1 MPFWWRRRQKRW
13 YGKFRWKRRPY
24 KTRRRR
30 YRRKRTRWPAR
41 RRRRRRRRHKV
52 RKKKQKITLKQ
63 WQPDSIKK
71 CKIKAISTLV
81 MGADGSQYKCYTNE
95 ATSYPPPKEPSGG
108 GFGVEIF
115 TLQHMYNLYKA
126 HKCIWTTSNE
136 YMDLA
141 RYTGCRFIFYRH
153 RSTDFV
159 ISYDLQPP
167 FTIDKFTYPQAHPLN
182 QFLQRKKRILYSLKT
197 KPWGP
202 SKVILKIKPT
212 KMLSTKWFF
221 QRELAKI
228 PLLKIQ
234 AAACD
239 LSYANMGKTWQSNML
254 SIYFLNTAFYQE
266 SNWGNSGL
274 SHYLP
279 YKTISANL
287 YYWSK
292 DNRGNKI
299 KIQANTAT
307 YYTTVNY
314 NRGYFDTRILNAYS
328 ITLSESQD
336 TPSTMAVTPVSVGR
350 YNPLTDTGE
359 GNELW
364 AVSSLTEHYDHP
376 ATDKVLIFKGYP
388 LWLMFF
394 GFKNYIEQE
403 KGDKRF
409 LDSYFFVF
417 KCPSMQILQSVV
429 KQDYFPFIDQSFLNG
444 NMPYGEYLDENKKT
458 FWYPTIKK
466 QLETINT
473 IVTLGPFIPK
483 FKDDRDSTWELNYKC
498 SFYFKWGG
506 QQITEKLA
514 MDPSKQDQFDNPY
527 NMQQGIQISNPQ
539 TQTWETTLHHWDY
552 RRDILTKTAIKR
564 MRDNLE
570 TDTDV
575 TTIITGKPPKQ
586 RKITGEIQAL
596 QQENKEIQACLHSLF
611 EEDTF
616 QEEESLREL
625 IKQQHNKQHQLKQNL
640 LHLISD
646 LKKQQ
651 QHIQMQT
658 GILH

>member
-1 MPFWWRRRQKRW
+1 MPFWWRRRNKRW
-13 YGKFRWKRRPY
+13 FGRYRYKRRPY
-24 KTRRRR
+24 KKRRRR
-30 YRRKRTRWPAR
+30 FRRKRTRWTTRRGR
-41 RRRRRRRRHKV
+41 RRRRKHKV
-52 RKKKQKITLKQ
+52 RRKKKKLPLQQ

-71 CKIKAISTLV
+71 CKIKAFSTLV

-95 ATSYPPPKEPSGG
+95 ALRFLPPKEPSGG
-108 GFGVEIF
+108 GFGVEVF
-115 TLQHMYNLYKA
+115 TLQQMYNLYKA
-126 HKCIWTTSNE
+126 HKCIWTTTNE

-141 RYTGCRFIFYRH
+141 RYTGCKFIFYRH
-153 RSTDFV
+153 KYIDFI

-167 FTIDKFTYPQAHPLN
+167 FTIDKYTYPQAHPLN
-182 QFLQRKKRILYSLKT
+182 QLLQRKKRILYSLKT

-212 KMLSTKWFF
+212 KLLSTKWFF

-228 PLLKIQ
+228 PLVKIQ

-239 LSYANMGKTWQSNML
+239 LSYANMGKTWASNML
-254 SIYFLNTAFYQE
+254 SIYFLNTAFFQE
-266 SNWGNSGL
+266 SNWGSSG
-274 SHYLP
+274 SSAYLP
-279 YKTISANL
+279 YKTIKHNL
-287 YYWSK
+287 TFWSK
-292 DNRGNKI
+292 DGKGNKI
-299 KIQANTAT
+299 KTTPTLTNYLTSVN
-307 YYTTVNY
+307 YTTGWFNK
-314 NRGYFDTRILNAYS
+314 GILNAYS
-328 ITLSESQD
+328 ITESNTQD
-336 TPSTMAVTPVSVGR
+336 YPSIMAITPISVGR
-350 YNPLTDTGE
+350 YNPLADTGE

-376 ATDKVLIFKGYP
+376 ATDKTLIFKGYP

-403 KGDKRF
+403 KGDPRF

-417 KCPSMQILQSVV
+417 RCPSMQILQSVV

-444 NMPYGEYLDENKKT
+444 NMPYDEYLDENKKK
-458 FWYPTIKK
+458 FWFPTIKK
-466 QLETINT
+466 QMETMNT

-483 FKDDRDSTWELNYKC
+483 LKDDRDSTWELNYKS

-506 QQITEKLA
+506 QQITEKIA
-514 MDPSKQDQFDNPY
+514 MDPSKQEQFDNPY
-527 NMQQGIQISNPQ
+527 NMQQGVQISNPQ
-539 TQTWETTLHHWDY
+539 AQAWETTLHHWDF

-564 MRDNLE
+564 MRDHLE
-570 TDTDV
+570 TDSDV
-575 TTIITGKPPKQ
+575 STVITGKPPKQ

-625 IKQQHNKQHQLKQNL
+625 IRQQHHKQINLKQNL
-640 LHLISD
+640 LQLISD

-651 QHIQMQT
+651 QNLQMQT
-658 GILH
+658 GFLH